1 MDCSLKPFG
10 VGESFGK
17 GLSALLDNFPIL
29 YGIGLIGTGFT
40 QGLGSLLNPFI
51 ARSASGDI
59 GSILVMLVALIVNS
73 CVVVLASSLASGFC
87 CRFVAS
93 RFLGQKDS
101 RAVLGDTLRRLPAL
115 IGASL
120 LSFLVSIGGV
130 LLLIVPGI
138 IFALRLCFV
147 GEVAVLEDLGPVASM
162 RRSRALAKNHW
173 GKIILLYLIV
183 SAIGFAQTGVL
194 ALLKLFIPGDL
205 AQTIGRILLGGFTM
219 PLGAAA
225 EVIYYL
231 GIRVETESLDVE
243 QLAASFPAEAAEAA
257 GA

>member
-29 YGIGLIGTGFT
+29 YGVGLIGTGLT
-40 QGLGSLLNPFI
+40 QGLTLLMAPLV
-51 ARSASGDI
+51 AESASGDL
-59 GSILVMLVALIVNS
+59 GSVLVMLVAMLVYF
-73 CVVVLASSLASGFC
+73 CVVIIVSSLASGFC

-93 RFLGQKDS
+93 RFLGEKDS
-101 RAVLGDTLRRLPAL
+101 RAVFGATLRRMPAL
-115 IGASL
+115 IGVSA
-120 LSFLVSIGGV
+120 LSGLVMVGGF
-130 LLLIVPGI
+130 LLLVVPGI
-138 IFALRLCFV
+138 IFVLRFCFV

-162 RRSRALAKNHW
+162 KRSRALAKNHW

-183 SAIGFAQTGVL
+183 AAIAVAQIGVL
-194 ALLKLFIPGDL
+194 ALLKLVVPGDL
-205 AQTIGRILLGGFTM
+205 AQTIGQILIGGFTL

-243 QLAASFPAEAAEAA
+243 QLAANFPAEASEVA

>member
-29 YGIGLIGTGFT
+29 YGIGLIGTGLT
-40 QGLGSLLNPFI
+40 QGLGLLLAPLI
-51 ARSASGDI
+51 AKSASGDL
-59 GSILVMLVALIVNS
+59 GSILLMLAATLVDL
-73 CVVVLASSLASGFC
+73 CVVILVSSLASGFC
-87 CRFVAS
+87 CRFVAT
-93 RFLGQKDS
+93 RFLGEKDS
-101 RAVLGDTLRRLPAL
+101 RAVFGATMRRLPAL

-120 LSFLVSIGGV
+120 LSGLVMMGGA
-130 LLLIVPGI
+130 LLLVVPGI
-138 IFALRLCFV
+138 IFALRFCFV

-162 RRSRALAKNHW
+162 KRSRALAKNHW

-183 SAIGFAQTGVL
+183 FAIAMAQVGVL
-194 ALLKLFIPGDL
+194 ALLKLVVPGAL
-205 AQTIGRILLGGFTM
+205 AQTIGQILIGGFTL

-231 GIRVETESLDVE
+231 GIRVETESLDIE
-243 QLAASFPAEAAEAA
+243 QLAANFPAEATEAA